1 MDIMG
6 RSHETTLTAWF
17 AKNAQD
23 PLARAV
29 LYPDFPEQYVY
40 DKQRRI
46 WKDRQ
51 RGFGGTIGRV
61 YAVSPR
67 EVEKF
72 HLRLLLY
79 HVPGAQS
86 FEDLRTVGGV
96 LLPTF
101 QAAAR
106 RLGLLADD
114 EEWDACLTEAAT
126 YQMLAA
132 LRRLFATLLLFCSP
146 ASPYELWLRHRGS
159 MTEDFVRTARQHQQD
174 PQWQPPSE
182 EMDALGLLS
191 INDHLATHS
200 RSLTEFEGF
209 VLPEDRRRSQAD
221 VARSRLMQD
230 QLALSARAA
239 AQPEPSLRFNDDQRA
254 VIDSV
259 QRAMRE
265 PADVPKLFFVGGPG
279 GTGKTYLFNAL
290 LTSVRRTGDI
300 ALAVASSGTAALLL
314 EGGRTAHSLFKV
326 PLSVDET
333 SLCSFTPRSEI
344 PQLLRS
350 TKLIIWD
357 EASMVSR
364 MVFETVSRSFQ
375 DVLKMDDPR
384 LADVPFGG
392 KLMVFGGDFRQVLPV
407 VPRGSRAQV
416 VGQSLTRS
424 VLWPFTRILRLRT
437 NMRVQQAQTQAQDPA
452 VLRDFA
458 DYLLRIGDGR
468 EPTIAN
474 GMVQLPPQMHYGK
487 KVQ

>member
-437 NMRVQQAQTQAQDPA
+437 NTAKICSW
-452 VLRDFA
+452 
-458 DYLLRIGDGR
+458 YHDGMLM
-468 EPTIAN
+468 E
-474 GMVQLPPQMHYGK
+474 Y
-487 KVQ
+487 